1 MEHERLNDRVP
12 TYTEQFKK
20 CFPFYLSIGMTY
32 EQFWEGDCTL
42 PIFYRKAFEMK
53 QKSDNEMNNFNA
65 WLQGKYFAEAIAACF
80 SKDSEYPEKPYEL
93 SSKQKEDKTEEEIML
108 ERADRF
114 RQFVKAKKERTV
126 KLNEQYKH

>member
-1 MEHERLNDRVP
+1 MEYERLNERTP

-42 PIFYRKAFEMK
+42 PIFFRKAFEMK
-53 QKSDNEMNNFNA
+53 QKSENELSNYNA

-80 SKDSEYPEKPYEL
+80 SENYKYPEKPYGFDEIN
-93 SSKQKEDKTEEEIML
+93 KTEEEIML
-108 ERADRF
+108 EKADRF
-114 RQFVKAKKERTV
+114 RQFVNAKREEGEK
-126 KLNEQYKH
+126 K